1 MSAVSALYDAVM
13 KYFAYGSNLNARQMQ
28 QRCPG
33 ARRLFSA
40 RLPNYTLI
48 FTAGSRGRT
57 GGTATIRLQKGEQVL
72 GGVYEIGERD
82 LLSLDR
88 HEGYPAVYDK
98 MNVVVF
104 NDLGEAVEA
113 FTYYKKGRGPEEQP
127 SQEYL
132 KLIQEGYRD
141 WGLI

>member
-1 MSAVSALYDAVM
+1 M

-48 FTAGSRGRT
+48 FTAGSRAHA

-88 HEGYPAVYDK
+88 YEGYPTVYDR
-98 MNVVVF
+98 MSVVVF

-132 KLIQEGYRD
+132 KLIREGYRD